1 MNSPTQSF
9 LPGNYIARLRSIQ
22 SKFLAYVVPL
32 VVVSTFAVFA
42 LFEWNAQRSAQDQL
56 TVKLEKLVKI
66 QSAVVAESLWN
77 VADDQI
83 KLILEAL
90 ITDPDVLAAKVIDER
105 DEVIATVG
113 DPDALE
119 TSLFA
124 AENDIMYDTGDQV
137 IRIGVLHIAL
147 TDDGLSALARE
158 RFWLASF
165 LASILLGAV
174 IAATLTANRR
184 IIGQPLSLL
193 LKSINESKIDGPRR
207 AVRWSSN
214 DEIGKV
220 VSAFNEMQQR
230 QDAYE
235 TQLKTA
241 NDELEGRVRER
252 TASLVKA
259 QSQAQ
264 EIRVQLTDAIES
276 ISEGFALFNKEDKLV
291 VANRR
296 YHEILMQDG
305 QAEIK
310 PGMDY
315 EQIIKQAAQSG
326 HFPASANDP
335 AAWIERQ
342 ITRHRLV
349 SEPFIQELEG
359 DHWQQ
364 ISNRRTDQGGTVAVY
379 SDITEIKRIS
389 DELKRAK
396 DAAEAANEA
405 KSAFLAT
412 MSHEIRTPL
421 NGIIGMSTLLNGTE
435 LNTEQR
441 DFSATISMAAET
453 LLTIINDIL
462 DFSKVEAGALE
473 LERTP
478 MDLTDSI
485 ESTVELLASK
495 AAEKNIELACRLD
508 TDVPAGIIG
517 DPVRLK
523 QILMNLLNNAI
534 KFTERGEV
542 VISVSSIVADA
553 NNRPGETTLLRFAVR
568 DTGIGIPQ
576 DRMHRLFKSFSQVDA
591 STTRRYGGTGLG
603 LVITKR
609 LIELMGGEIRVES
622 EVGRGTTFSFDLPA
636 EVAQLPDRGKQQ
648 DQLARLRGN
657 KILIVDDNRTNRLIL
672 NEKLRSWELQP
683 TATGSPNEALDII
696 KSVEDFSAYIFDYK
710 MPEMNGL
717 ELARSVKEIK
727 GSTSPPMI
735 LFSSISLVDEHLR
748 DEVNAIGFRSILTK
762 PARSG
767 QLLTALV
774 SAINPEEK
782 QAASTTAGDDEK
794 MQAESSKHLHILL
807 VDDNKIN
814 RKVGSKIL
822 KGLGYAPVVV
832 SSGEEAIEYCQSD
845 DFDVVLMDIEM
856 PDMDGITATKRIRD
870 LIPKEQVPYIIAL
883 TANAMS
889 AERDRYL
896 KSGMDAYLSK
906 PIDIPA
912 LVECL
917 KDGGNFRTS
926 QRQTAQMPTPHPQPS
941 GHSNDT

>member
-1 MNSPTQSF
+1 MNSSTQSF

-42 LFEWNAQRSAQDQL
+42 LFEWNAQHSAKDQL

-193 LKSINESKIDGPRR
+193 LKSINESKTDGPRR
-207 AVRWSSN
+207 AVQWSSN

-296 YHEILMQDG
+296 YQEILLQDG

-310 PGMDY
+310 PGMGY
-315 EQIIKQAAQSG
+315 EQIIKQAAHSG
-326 HFPASANDP
+326 RFPASANDP

-342 ITRHRLV
+342 ITRHRLA

-379 SDITEIKRIS
+379 SNITEIKRIS

-553 NNRPGETTLLRFAVR
+553 KNRPGESTLLRFAVR

-609 LIELMGGEIRVES
+609 LIELMGGEISVES

-636 EVAQLPDRGKQQ
+636 EVALLPDRGKQQ

-717 ELARSVKEIK
+717 ELARSVKELK
-727 GSTSPPMI
+727 GPTSPPMI
-735 LFSSISLVDEHLR
+735 LFSSISLVDEQFR
-748 DEVNAIGFRSILTK
+748 DDVNAIGFCSILTK

-774 SAINPEEK
+774 SAINPEEEK
-782 QAASTTAGDDEK
+782 SASTTADNDEK
-794 MQAESSKHLHILL
+794 MQAESGKQLHILL

-822 KGLGYAPVVV
+822 KGLGYTPVVV
-832 SSGEEAIEYCQSD
+832 SSGEEAIEFCQSD

-856 PDMDGITATKRIRD
+856 PDMDGITATKRIRE
-870 LIPKEQVPYIIAL
+870 LIPQEQVPYIIAL

-912 LVECL
+912 LEDCL

-926 QRQTAQMPTPHPQPS
+926 QRQTAQMPTQHPQPS
-941 GHSNDT
+941 GSSNDT